1 MKATLNV
8 WFLICVATLR
18 LHTLLTSKNFMSNEL
33 QYLSLEDHF
42 LTFDLGLASALVML
56 EYDLAA
62 IDKSNRSKAQFIFR
76 LRAGIDA
83 DIKRYWD
90 GDLCLSVRHVFDTQK
105 MLKNRL
111 YSD

>member
-1 MKATLNV
+1 MQ
-8 WFLICVATLR
+8 
-18 LHTLLTSKNFMSNEL
+18 NEL
-33 QYLSLEDHF
+33 EYLSPEACF
-42 LTFDLGLASALVML
+42 LTFDLGLASALVTL

-76 LRAGIDA
+76 RRAGIDH

-90 GDLCLSVRHVFDTQK
+90 GDLLLSARHLFDTQK